1 MEEQIT
7 YRPIAGLDEEFHI
20 KEPTGGTYK
29 SIKMLMLK
37 SVTTAVAQKLAIAKE
52 FKLIK
57 DFADKDETKK
67 YMKEIDKDELSTEGF
82 YEQLLP
88 TLFMEDTKNAK
99 YDVINLREVNRATN
113 DFFTLVTG
121 T

>member
-20 KEPTGGTYK
+20 KEGTGGTYK
-29 SIKMLMLK
+29 SIKMLLLK
-37 SVTTAVAQKLAIAKE
+37 SVTTAIAQKLAIAKE

-57 DFADKDETKK
+57 DFSDKEETKE
-67 YMKEIDKDELSTEGF
+67 YMKQIDKDELSTEGF

-88 TLFMEDTKNAK
+88 TLFMEDTKNTK
-99 YDVINLREVNRATN
+99 YDIINLREVNRATN